1 MRLKTEIL
9 TEVRI
14 VEENKTEMT
23 EEILEETAKEASA
36 EVLEETVDEG
46 VSEESD
52 GKTSKQEKKKL
63 KKLEAECASLFGKL
77 EEADAKIAEANDKYT
92 RLFAEYE
99 NYRKRTLKEREGIY
113 TDAYVDAI
121 AEILP
126 VLDNMERALQY
137 KDNDAENI
145 AKGLEMIM
153 KSFGETLSKMGVCE
167 IEALG
172 KTFDPNLH
180 NAVMHVE
187 DDAYGENEIVE
198 VFMKGYAKGDKVLR
212 HSMVKVAN

>member
-1 MRLKTEIL
+1 MED
-9 TEVRI
+9 
-14 VEENKTEMT
+14 NKTEMT
-23 EEILEETAKEASA
+23 EEILEDTAEEASA
-36 EVLEETVDEG
+36 EAVEETVDNSA
-46 VSEESD
+46 SEESE
-52 GKTSKQEKKKL
+52 GKTSKQEKKKI
-63 KKLEAECASLFGKL
+63 KKLEAECAELQRGL
-77 EEADAKIAEANDKYT
+77 EDAEAKIAEANDKYT
-92 RLFAEYE
+92 RLFAEYD

-113 TDAYVDAI
+113 TDAYVDAVT
-121 AEILP
+121 EILP

-153 KSFGETLSKMGVCE
+153 KSFSDTLSKMGVSE

-187 DDAYGENEIVE
+187 DEAYGENEIVE
-198 VFMKGYAKGDKVLR
+198 VFMKGYIKGDKVLR